1 MRNVLLAVAL
11 LLVAACAEDSGTPRG
26 DVSDGLVFVRVVEGS
41 LDLARAR
48 LADGA
53 LRDFTRT
60 PERDET
66 WPYWSGYARRL
77 VFQAV
82 FASDENQTNDLWL
95 WEPYG
100 NVERPLTRTPERD
113 ERWPVW
119 SVDGRRLFYA
129 FRGGEPAA
137 GIAVLDFDAPRRDPR
152 LLVRAQGSDYFLRPS
167 LSFDG
172 RHLVLQRRSTAT
184 KRSALWI
191 LAPGADPEPLTS
203 DPAWIDLKAR
213 FSRDGERVFYTRRPA
228 AGGLHDVASVNLE
241 GRELRL
247 HGSSDDTDDHSPQPS
262 PTREELAFVSN
273 RGRSMDVYIVDL
285 RGGAPRNLTRSPDL
299 DEYAPRW
306 SPDGELLVVTSV
318 DADAGEPRLADRA
331 ALAAARLRV
340 IDREGRV
347 LLDTPGF
354 MPDWMPPW

>member
-1 MRNVLLAVAL
+1 MRRGPLAAAL
-11 LLVAACAEDSGTPRG
+11 LLLAACAEGPGALRG
-26 DVSDGLVFVRVVEGS
+26 DVSEGLVFVRVVEGS

-48 LADGA
+48 LADGSV
-53 LRDFTRT
+53 RVFSRT

-66 WPYWSGYARRL
+66 WPYWSAYSRRL

-82 FASDENQTNDLWL
+82 RSSGESGSSDLWL

-100 NVERPLTRTPERD
+100 DVERPLTQTPDRD

-119 SVDGRRLFYA
+119 STDGRRLVYA

-137 GIAVLDFDAPRRDPR
+137 GIALLDLDAQSPAPR
-152 LLVRAQGSDYFLRPS
+152 LLAHSSGSDFFLRPS
-167 LSFDG
+167 LSTDG
-172 RHLVLQRRSTAT
+172 RHLVAQRRGSDGAG
-184 KRSALWI
+184 SALWI
-191 LAPGADPEPLTS
+191 LAPGAEPESLTGN
-203 DPAWIDLKAR
+203 PVWIDLKAR
-213 FSRDGERVFYTRRPA
+213 FSRDGTRVFYTRRPA

-241 GRELRL
+241 GRDLRL
-247 HGSSDDTDDHSPQPS
+247 HGSSDETDDHSAQPS
-262 PTREELAFVSN
+262 PTRDELAFVSD
-273 RGRSMDVYIVDL
+273 RARDEDVYLVDL
-285 RGGAPRNLTRSPDL
+285 AGGAPRNLTRTPDL

-318 DADAGEPRLADRA
+318 DADADDLGLADRA
-331 ALAAARLRV
+331 ALALARLRV